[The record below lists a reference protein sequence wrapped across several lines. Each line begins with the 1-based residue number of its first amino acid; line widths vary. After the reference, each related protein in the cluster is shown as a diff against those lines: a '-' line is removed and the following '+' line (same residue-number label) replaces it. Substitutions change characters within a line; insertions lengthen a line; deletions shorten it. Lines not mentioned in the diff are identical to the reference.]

1 MNESPKWQWDVY
13 FKVVPKLPKETL
25 LKALQ
30 FFDEE
35 NNMDLHRTAID
46 IGCGH
51 GPDTIELLKRGWNV
65 LAIDAQEE
73 GLEIIRSS
81 ILPEWSKKLEL
92 QQKAFEGIKL
102 RRAQFINASL
112 SLPFCKPEYFKN
124 LWIEIEDS
132 IFSNGRFA
140 GHLFGKRDSWAE
152 YDNMTF
158 HTQPDIEKM
167 FRHFSIEY
175 FSEKEFDGF
184 QAGGVPKHWHMYELV
199 AKKK

>member
-1 MNESPKWQWDVY
+1 MSDTSGLRWKDCSIWFLPRIPTHEDGDVI
-13 FKVVPKLPKETL
+13 V
-25 LKALQ
+25 A
-30 FFDEE
+30 
-35 NNMDLHRTAID
+35 
-46 IGCGH
+46 
-51 GPDTIELLKRGWNV
+51 
-65 LAIDAQEE
+65 
-73 GLEIIRSS
+73 
-81 ILPEWSKKLEL
+81 
-92 QQKAFEGIKL
+92 
-102 RRAQFINASL
+102 ASL